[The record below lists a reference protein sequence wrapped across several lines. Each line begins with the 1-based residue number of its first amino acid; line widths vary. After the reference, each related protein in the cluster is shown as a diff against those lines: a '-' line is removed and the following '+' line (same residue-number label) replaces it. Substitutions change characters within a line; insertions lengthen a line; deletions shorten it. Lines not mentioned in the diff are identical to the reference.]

1 MNNMLQM
8 KDVGTIKRFTE
19 ISKGGELVTVDSV
32 FWTILWLL
40 ICFPVLVLVIPYYVL
55 TRKGTTIK
63 AEHNDGTIKVY
74 EKVSQPVMMALH
86 NTVRF

>member
-19 ISKGGELVTVDSV
+19 ISKGDELVTVDSV

-40 ICFPVLVLVIPYYVL
+40 ICFLVLVLVILL
-55 TRKGTTIK
+55 TCEGTTIK
-63 AEHNDGTIKVY
+63 AEHNDGTVKVY
-74 EKVSQPVMMALH
+74 EKVSQPVMRALH